1 MVSNHLNVEIIGSI
15 VFRGVNAIN
24 LDQKGRMA
32 LPTRYRDSVQERCDG
47 QLIATID
54 TEERCLLLYP
64 LPEWLEIERKI
75 EALPSFN
82 KAARRVQRLLI
93 GHATDVDM
101 DKNGRLVLPPVLRNY
116 AGLDKE
122 IMLVGQGKK
131 FEIWSESHWNEKRDA
146 WLEEENMADEPLPED
161 MMSLSL

>member
-1 MVSNHLNVEIIGSI
+1 

-32 LPTRYRDSVQERCDG
+32 LPTRYRESVHERCEG
-47 QLIATID
+47 QMIATID
-54 TEERCLLLYP
+54 TEDRCLLLYP
-64 LPEWLEIERKI
+64 LPEWLEIERKV

-93 GHATDVDM
+93 GHATDVEM
-101 DKNGRLVLPPVLRNY
+101 DKSGRIVLPPVLRQY

-131 FEIWSESHWNEKRDA
+131 FEIWSEDHWNAQRDS
-146 WLEEENMADEPLPED
+146 WLEEDNGLDENLPSE
-161 MMSLSL
+161 MVSLSL